1 MQLSCRQVRGSLSW
15 WSEAAGVSRDRKVPK
30 GRRVCLKFSMEQ
42 ATRQIPRACIT
53 KHYSTRYK
61 EQLWLISILSSATA
75 ALAISTSLGN
85 KSTIAL
91 GALGAGTPSGR
102 KTTVPA
108 ITDGAGTAN
117 GTATHYAVIN
127 PTGPVLVAT
136 GALTASKVIANGDV
150 FTLAAFDLTILA
162 AT

>member
-1 MQLSCRQVRGSLSW
+1 MAYLNPLVFDNGLSW
-15 WSEAAGVSRDRKVPK
+15 AITNGLRLHVCPSEP
-30 GRRVCLKFSMEQ
+30 
-42 ATRQIPRACIT
+42 
-53 KHYSTRYK
+53 
-61 EQLWLISILSSATA
+61 ATA
-75 ALAISTSLGN
+75 ALAVSTSLGN
-85 KSTIAL
+85 KATIAL
-91 GALGAGTPSGR
+91 GVLGAGTPSGR

-127 PTGPVLVAT
+127 PTGPVLIAT
-136 GALTASKVIANGDV
+136 GALAASKVIANGDI